1 MTEPLFTTIAFFNLP
16 HETAVPMA
24 LLESEGI
31 ECFLPDESTV
41 QVYNFYSNAI
51 GGLRLQVKTED
62 APRAIEI
69 LQKGGFLPSG
79 NEEEEEITPDET
91 PSPGIGDSWKTDPE
105 PVTDYVPANEPV
117 LLHNEPEARK
127 RSRLVPV
134 LLVLVVLVVL
144 LAAVSAYFFFAKRDG
159 LEEKLEAYSWHIVS
173 VTKNERGLSPYMDPR
188 HFDLK
193 EPSQVAVFYPDGRFE
208 LHRPEG
214 KIVKAH
220 WTIQEKRLV
229 LNSFTE
235 LGEIYADVYNVIWIN
250 ENNISLEASSTSL
263 LLEHNAR
270 R

>member
-79 NEEEEEITPDET
+79 NEEEKITSDEN

-105 PVTDYVPANEPV
+105 PVTDYVPADEPV

-134 LLVLVVLVVL
+134 LLLLVVI

-188 HFDLK
+188 HFELK
-193 EPSQVAVFYPDGRFE
+193 EPSQVAIFYPDGRFE
-208 LHRPEG
+208 LQRPEG